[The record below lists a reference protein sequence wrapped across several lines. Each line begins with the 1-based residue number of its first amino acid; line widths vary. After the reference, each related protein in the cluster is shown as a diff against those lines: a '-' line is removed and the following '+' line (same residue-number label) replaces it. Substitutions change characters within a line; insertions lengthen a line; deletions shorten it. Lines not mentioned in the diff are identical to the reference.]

1 MCARVNTL
9 VCPCKAK
16 VNNAC
21 RYLSGIDFAPLY
33 GVNGAHLRSCLYKSG
48 NDIMSEYPLL
58 SKIKNSSDVKRID
71 ENDIDEL
78 CAEIRKK
85 LVDVI
90 SVNGG
95 HLSPNL
101 GVVELTV
108 ALHRVFDFPRDSIVW
123 DVGHQSYTHKLLT
136 GRFDRF
142 DTLRT
147 KDGIS
152 GFPKKEESPYD
163 DFNTGHSSTSISA
176 AFGIA
181 NAKAM
186 KGDNSATIAVIGD
199 GSLTGGLAFEA
210 MNNAGRFNKNFI
222 VVLNDNKMSISKN
235 VGAIPRYLTTVRIQ
249 PWYIRVKRFT
259 ERALSKIP
267 FLGRGIKWILRR
279 SKSRI
284 KNLVYKNTLFDCF
297 GFTYLGPIDGHN
309 IEELENALQTARK
322 NNSPALVHVVT
333 KKGKGYRPAEDKPG
347 EFHGIGQFDIDSGEP
362 MSSHKGFSAEFGK
375 ALCEFA
381 EQDDKICAITAAMT
395 SGTGLS
401 NFAKQHKNRF
411 FDVGIAEEHAVTF
424 GCGLASKGFRPVF
437 AVYSTFLQRSYDQ
450 LIHDAAL
457 GNNHLVLAID
467 RAGIVGSDGETH
479 QGVFDVSMLNTIPN
493 STIYSPAYFDGMRKS
508 LHTALYVQK
517 GLSAVRYPRGAEL
530 FRPAD
535 FPEESIDYNIYG
547 NPNAR
552 HLIVTYGRLF
562 SYACKSREEL
572 ARKGLDMCILKLCK
586 IKPISHE
593 AVFFATRF
601 REVWFFEE
609 GVKNG
614 GIARNFADL
623 LVLNG
628 FRGNYHIKAIG
639 DEFVKQMSVDEALEM
654 LKLNAKGM
662 TEVVIKDL
670 DA

>member
-1 MCARVNTL
+1 
-9 VCPCKAK
+9 
-16 VNNAC
+16 
-21 RYLSGIDFAPLY
+21 
-33 GVNGAHLRSCLYKSG
+33 
-48 NDIMSEYPLL
+48 MSEYPIL
-58 SKIKNSSDVKRID
+58 SKINTPKDVKRLPE
-71 ENDIDEL
+71 ENIGAL
-78 CAEIRKK
+78 CAEIREK
-85 LVDVI
+85 LVEVV

-101 GVVELTV
+101 GVVEMTV
-108 ALHRVFDFPRDSIVW
+108 ALHRVFDFPKDSIVW

-136 GRFDRF
+136 GRFEEF

-186 KGDNSATIAVIGD
+186 NGDNSATIAVIGD

-210 MNNAGRFNKNFI
+210 LNNAGRFNKNFI

-249 PWYIRVKRFT
+249 PWYIRVKKVT
-259 ERALSKIP
+259 ERALSHIP
-267 FLGRGIKWILRR
+267 LAGRIMKAFLRR
-279 SKSRI
+279 SKSRL

-309 IEELENALQTARK
+309 VEELENAFRAARK

-333 KKGKGYRPAEDKPG
+333 KKGKGYRPAEKEPG

-362 MSSHKGFSAEFGK
+362 ISSHKGFSAEFGK
-375 ALCEFA
+375 TLCEFA
-381 EQDDKICAITAAMT
+381 DRDDKICAITAAMT
-395 SGTGLS
+395 SGTGLTD
-401 NFAKQHKNRF
+401 FAKEHKNRF

-424 GCGLASKGFRPVF
+424 GCGLASKSYRPVF

-450 LIHDAAL
+450 LIHDASL
-457 GNNHLVLAID
+457 GQNHLVLAID

-493 STIYSPAYFDGMRKS
+493 SVIFSPTYFEGMRK
-508 LHTALYVQK
+508 ALYNALYRQS
-517 GLSAVRYPRGAEL
+517 GLAAVRYPRGGEL
-530 FRPAD
+530 YKPAD

-552 HLIVTYGRLF
+552 YLLVTYGRLF
-562 SYACKSREEL
+562 SYACKAKEKLRSR
-572 ARKGLDMCILKLCK
+572 GIDVCILKLCK
-586 IKPISHE
+586 IKPVSGE
-593 AVFFATRF
+593 AVFFASRF
-601 REVWFFEE
+601 KEIWFFEE

-614 GIARNFADL
+614 GIARNFSDL
-623 LVLNG
+623 VVFRG
-628 FRGNYHIKAIG
+628 FRGVYHIKAIG
-639 DEFVKQMSVDEALEM
+639 DEFVKQMTVSEALSM
-654 LKLNAKGM
+654 LKLDDEGM
-662 TEVVIKDL
+662 TEVITKDIQHEKKT
-670 DA
+670 

>member
-1 MCARVNTL
+1 
-9 VCPCKAK
+9 
-16 VNNAC
+16 
-21 RYLSGIDFAPLY
+21 
-33 GVNGAHLRSCLYKSG
+33 
-48 NDIMSEYPLL
+48 MSEYKLL
-58 SKIKNSSDVKRID
+58 SKIQSPQDVKNLS
-71 ENDIDEL
+71 EQDIGAL
-78 CAEIRKK
+78 CDEIREK
-85 LVDVI
+85 LIDVV

-108 ALHRVFDFPRDSIVW
+108 AMHRVFDFPNDSVVW
-123 DVGHQSYTHKLLT
+123 DVGHQSYVHKLLT
-136 GRFDRF
+136 GRFESF

-186 KGDNSATIAVIGD
+186 SGDNSHTIAVIGD

-222 VVLNDNKMSISKN
+222 VILNDNKMSISKN

-249 PWYIRVKRFT
+249 PWYIRVKRGT
-259 ERALSKIP
+259 ERLLSKIP
-267 FLGRGIKWILRR
+267 LFGRLMKAFLRR
-279 SKSRI
+279 SKSKI
-284 KNLVYKNTLFDCF
+284 KNIVYKNTLFDCF

-309 IEELENALQTARK
+309 VEELENALKTAAK
-322 NNSPALVHVVT
+322 NNTPALVHVVT

-362 MSSHKGFSAEFGK
+362 LSSHQGFSAEFGK
-375 ALCEFA
+375 AICEFA
-381 EQDDKICAITAAMT
+381 ETDDKICAITAAMA
-395 SGTGLS
+395 SGTGLTD
-401 NFAKQHKNRF
+401 FEKLHKNRF

-424 GCGLASKGFRPVF
+424 GCGLATKGYRPVF

-450 LIHDAAL
+450 LIHDVSI
-457 GNNHLVLAID
+457 GQNHLVLAID

-493 STIYSPAYFDGMRKS
+493 TTIYSPSYFEGMRKS
-508 LHTALYVQK
+508 LNDAIYRQQNLAV
-517 GLSAVRYPRGAEL
+517 VRYPRGGEL
-530 FRPAD
+530 YKPKD
-535 FPEESIDYNIYG
+535 FVEESIDYNIYG
-547 NPNAR
+547 NPNATY
-552 HLIVTYGRLF
+552 LIVTYGRLF
-562 SYACKSREEL
+562 SYACKAKEML
-572 ARKGLDMCILKLCK
+572 KAQKTDVCILKLCK
-586 IKPISHE
+586 IKPVSSE
-593 AVFFATRF
+593 AVFFASRF
-601 REVWFFEE
+601 KQIWFFEE

-623 LVLNG
+623 IALRG
-628 FRGNYHIKAIG
+628 FKGHYHIKAIG
-639 DEFVKQMSVDEALEM
+639 DEFVKQMSVSEALAS
-654 LKLNAKGM
+654 LKLDSKGM
-662 TEVVIKDL
+662 VEVIKKDIKHEKKT
-670 DA
+670 

>member
-1 MCARVNTL
+1 
-9 VCPCKAK
+9 
-16 VNNAC
+16 
-21 RYLSGIDFAPLY
+21 
-33 GVNGAHLRSCLYKSG
+33 
-48 NDIMSEYPLL
+48 MSEYPIL
-58 SKIKNSSDVKRID
+58 SKIKSSRDVKRVEPEQVD
-71 ENDIDEL
+71 AL
-78 CAEIRKK
+78 CAEIREK
-85 LVDVI
+85 LIEVV

-108 ALHRVFDFPRDSIVW
+108 AMHRVFDFPGDSLVW

-142 DTLRT
+142 DTLRQ

-152 GFPKKEESPYD
+152 GFPKKEESRFD

-186 KGDNSATIAVIGD
+186 RGDNSNTIAVIGD

-210 MNNAGRFNKNFI
+210 MNNAGRFNRNFI

-259 ERALSKIP
+259 EKVLSKIP
-267 FLGRGIKWILRR
+267 LLGRLVKGFLRH

-309 IEELENALQTARK
+309 VEELENALQAAK
-322 NNSPALVHVVT
+322 KVNSPVLLHVVT
-333 KKGKGYRPAEDKPG
+333 KKGKGYRPAENKPG

-362 MSSHKGFSAEFGK
+362 LSSHKGFSAAFGK

-381 EQDDKICAITAAMT
+381 DKDDKICAITAAMT

-401 NFAKQHKNRF
+401 EFAKIHKNRF

-457 GNNHLVLAID
+457 GSNHLVLAID

-493 STIYSPAYFDGMRKS
+493 AVIYSPSYFEGMRKS

-517 GLSAVRYPRGAEL
+517 GLAAVRYPRGGEL
-530 FRPAD
+530 YRPDD
-535 FPEESIDYNIYG
+535 FGEESIDYNIYG
-547 NPNAR
+547 NPDAT
-552 HLIVTYGRLF
+552 LLLVTYGRLF
-562 SYACKSREEL
+562 SYACKARERL
-572 ARKGLDMCILKLCK
+572 AQQGVDICILKLCTV
-586 IKPISHE
+586 KPVSDE
-593 AVFFATRF
+593 AVAFAARF
-601 REVWFFEE
+601 ADVWFFEE

-614 GIARNFADL
+614 GIARNFADFI
-623 LVLNG
+623 VLQG
-628 FRGNYHIKAIG
+628 FRGRYHIKTVG
-639 DEFVKQMSVDEALEM
+639 DAFVRQMEVSEALKM
-654 LKLNAKGM
+654 LKLDDEGM
-662 TEVVIKDL
+662 AEVIVKDL
-670 DA
+670 KYEKTTGCIGIRKGLC

>member
-1 MCARVNTL
+1 MSDY
-9 VCPCKAK
+9 PI
-16 VNNAC
+16 
-21 RYLSGIDFAPLY
+21 LSTI
-33 GVNGAHLRSCLYKSG
+33 KS
-48 NDIMSEYPLL
+48 SH
-58 SKIKNSSDVKRID
+58 DVKRIAD
-71 ENDIDEL
+71 GDIDAL
-78 CAEIRKK
+78 CAEIREK
-85 LVDVI
+85 LIEVV

-108 ALHRVFDFPRDSIVW
+108 AMHRVFDFPKDSVVW

-136 GRFDRF
+136 GRFESF

-186 KGDNSATIAVIGD
+186 KGDNSHTVAVIGD

-210 MNNAGRFNKNFI
+210 MNNAGRFNRNFI

-249 PWYIRVKRFT
+249 PWYIRVKKFT

-267 FLGRGIKWILRR
+267 LLGRLIKAFLRR
-279 SKSRI
+279 SKSKI
-284 KNLVYKNTLFDCF
+284 KNIVYKNTLFDCF

-309 IEELENALQTARK
+309 VEELENALETAK
-322 NNSPALVHVVT
+322 KITSPTLIHVVT
-333 KKGKGYRPAEDKPG
+333 KKGKGYRPAEDNPG

-362 MSSHKGFSAEFGK
+362 MSSHKGFSAEFGRT
-375 ALCEFA
+375 LCELA
-381 EQDDKICAITAAMT
+381 GKDDKICAITAAM
-395 SGTGLS
+395 SGGTGL
-401 NFAKQHKNRF
+401 NEFARTHKNRF

-437 AVYSTFLQRSYDQ
+437 AVYSTFLQRAYDQ

-457 GNNHLVLAID
+457 GQNHLVLAID

-493 STIYSPAYFDGMRKS
+493 STIYSPCYFEGMRKS

-517 GLSAVRYPRGAEL
+517 GLAAVRYPRGGEL
-530 FRPAD
+530 YRPDD
-535 FPEESIDYNIYG
+535 FGEESIDYNICG

-552 HLIVTYGRLF
+552 YLIVTYGRLF
-562 SYACKSREEL
+562 SYACKAREEL
-572 ARKGLDMCILKLCK
+572 RRKGLDFCILKLCK
-586 IKPISHE
+586 IKPINPKTI
-593 AVFFATRF
+593 AFAREF
-601 REVWFFEE
+601 EEVWFFEE
-609 GVKNG
+609 GILNG
-614 GIARNFADL
+614 GIARTFSDML
-623 LVLNG
+623 TWSG
-628 FRGNYHIKAIG
+628 FEGRYHIRAIR
-639 DEFVKQMSVDEALEM
+639 DDFVRQMSVEEALCM
-654 LKLNAKGM
+654 LRLDTEGM
-662 TEVVIKDL
+662 VNIITKETTE
-670 DA
+670 